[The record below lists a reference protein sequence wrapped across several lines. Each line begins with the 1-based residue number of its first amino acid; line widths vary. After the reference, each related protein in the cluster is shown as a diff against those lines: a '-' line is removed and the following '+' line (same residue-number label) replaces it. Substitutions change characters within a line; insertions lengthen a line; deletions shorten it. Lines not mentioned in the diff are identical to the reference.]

1 MSCFKCARFLLTISD
16 INCTLESI
24 DDPLFHLLEF
34 YIHNDAPLTCR
45 IPTHPLTFTQI
56 SSPST
61 TSSTTDDFIPLIFAL
76 SGALQLS
83 HLHISPKLNVLL
95 HTSPELATQDAD
107 ILAATAYSSPS
118 LSSASTRIVIGDPL
132 ALQFSVH
139 WYTSPTLPPSTTGK
153 AGLGGHV
160 HLSTVV
166 YCLLS
171 GGVGVAASLAY
182 FRGVELPRR
191 IKRYGKDRMGGER
204 GGGYAFPGTGM
215 NGYGTG
221 KRDWLLISKW
231 EAAISWAFVSVYT
244 PTVFLVRSCAPKDSK
259 HDPSV
264 PPFISSLHV
273 LLRRCIY
280 EWWTLHVAH
289 QH

>member
-1 MSCFKCARFLLTISD
+1 MKRVGLSSFISASKKVCQCLCFKCARLLLTFLD

-24 DDPLFHLLEF
+24 NDPLFHLLEF

-45 IPTHPLTFTQI
+45 IPTHPLTSTPVSLP
-56 SSPST
+56 SSA
-61 TSSTTDDFIPLIFAL
+61 SSITDDFIPLIFAL
-76 SGALQLS
+76 SGTLQLS
-83 HLHISPKLNVLL
+83 HLHISPMLNVLL
-95 HTSPELATQDAD
+95 HTSPELTSQDAD

-118 LSSASTRIVIGDPL
+118 LSSTSTRIVIGDPL
-132 ALQFSVH
+132 ALQLSVH
-139 WYTSPTLPPSTTGK
+139 WYTNPTLPPSTTGR

-204 GGGYAFPGTGM
+204 GSGYAFPGTGI
-215 NGYGTG
+215 NDYATG
-221 KRDWLLISKW
+221 KRD
-231 EAAISWAFVSVYT
+231 
-244 PTVFLVRSCAPKDSK
+244 
-259 HDPSV
+259 
-264 PPFISSLHV
+264 
-273 LLRRCIY
+273 
-280 EWWTLHVAH
+280 
-289 QH
+289 

>member
-1 MSCFKCARFLLTISD
+1 MTCNETGRPLELYFGVEKGMPPSCFECAHVLLMILD

-45 IPTHPLTFTQI
+45 IPTHPLTSTQM

-83 HLHISPKLNVLL
+83 HLHISPQLNVLL

-132 ALQFSVH
+132 ALQLSVH
-139 WYTSPTLPPSTTGK
+139 WYTNPTLPPSTMGQ

-171 GGVGVAASLAY
+171 AGVGVAASLAY

-215 NGYGTG
+215 NGYGPG
-221 KRDWLLISKW
+221 KRD
-231 EAAISWAFVSVYT
+231 
-244 PTVFLVRSCAPKDSK
+244 
-259 HDPSV
+259 
-264 PPFISSLHV
+264 
-273 LLRRCIY
+273 
-280 EWWTLHVAH
+280 
-289 QH
+289 

>member
-1 MSCFKCARFLLTISD
+1 MPPSSLECARLWLTISD
-16 INCTLESI
+16 TNCTLESI

-45 IPTHPLTFTQI
+45 IPTHPLTSTQI
-56 SSPST
+56 SLPLIA
-61 TSSTTDDFIPLIFAL
+61 SSTTDDYIPLIFAL

-83 HLHISPKLNVLL
+83 HLHILPKLNVLL

-132 ALQFSVH
+132 ALQLSVH

-171 GGVGVAASLAY
+171 AGVGVAASLAY

-204 GGGYAFPGTGM
+204 GGGYAFPGTGT

-221 KRDWLLISKW
+221 KRD
-231 EAAISWAFVSVYT
+231 
-244 PTVFLVRSCAPKDSK
+244 
-259 HDPSV
+259 
-264 PPFISSLHV
+264 
-273 LLRRCIY
+273 
-280 EWWTLHVAH
+280 
-289 QH
+289 

>member
-1 MSCFKCARFLLTISD
+1 MKVDL
-16 INCTLESI
+16 NCTLEAI

-45 IPTHPLTFTQI
+45 IPTHPLTSGQI
-56 SSPST
+56 SPAP
-61 TSSTTDDFIPLIFAL
+61 TSSTNDDYIPLIFAL

-83 HLHISPKLNVLL
+83 HLHISSKLNVLL
-95 HTSPELATQDAD
+95 HTSHELATQDAD

-118 LSSASTRIVIGDPL
+118 LSSVSTRIVIGDPL
-132 ALQFSVH
+132 ALQLSVR
-139 WYTSPTLPPSTTGK
+139 WYTTPTLPPSTTGK

-160 HLSTVV
+160 HFSTVV

-171 GGVGVAASLAY
+171 AGVGVAASLAY

-204 GGGYAFPGTGM
+204 GGGYAFPGNGM

-221 KRDWLLISKW
+221 KRD
-231 EAAISWAFVSVYT
+231 
-244 PTVFLVRSCAPKDSK
+244 
-259 HDPSV
+259 
-264 PPFISSLHV
+264 
-273 LLRRCIY
+273 
-280 EWWTLHVAH
+280 
-289 QH
+289 

>member
-1 MSCFKCARFLLTISD
+1 MNID
-16 INCTLESI
+16 INCTLEAI

-45 IPTHPLTFTQI
+45 IPTHPLTSNQLV
-56 SSPST
+56 PAA
-61 TSSTTDDFIPLIFAL
+61 TSSTNDDYIPLIFAL

-83 HLHISPKLNVLL
+83 HLHISSKLNVLL

-132 ALQFSVH
+132 ALQLSVH
-139 WYTSPTLPPSTTGK
+139 WYTTPTLPPSTTGK
-153 AGLGGHV
+153 TGLGGHV

-166 YCLLS
+166 YCLVS
-171 GGVGVAASLAY
+171 AGVGVSASLAY
-182 FRGVELPRR
+182 FRGVELPKR

-221 KRDWLLISKW
+221 KRD
-231 EAAISWAFVSVYT
+231 
-244 PTVFLVRSCAPKDSK
+244 
-259 HDPSV
+259 
-264 PPFISSLHV
+264 
-273 LLRRCIY
+273 
-280 EWWTLHVAH
+280 
-289 QH
+289 